1 MKIAVSGLGKMGM
14 QIAERLSKEGHQVIA
29 NNRSSEKV
37 DFAATFGATK
47 AYSKEEVLTQFEGQQ
62 AIVWIMIPADAVQSE
77 LMEWIK
83 LLKAGDIVVDGG
95 NSDFRKTKEHYK
107 IAQQKGVKFLDVGT
121 SGGILGLENGFSM
134 MVGGDLEAFKSIE
147 PALESLSKPSGGYH
161 YFGESGTGNF
171 VKMVHNAIEY
181 GMMESLAEGYR
192 MLKEGPYKSIDLAAA
207 ADVWEKGSIVK
218 SSLNSLTAEALH
230 ENPELEGIEGYV
242 AENGEARWTLEVAQS
257 ENLPMPAIKAAFD
270 VRIASQNGQTNFA
283 TKLLAAMR
291 NKFGG
296 HKINK

>member
-29 NNRSSEKV
+29 NNRSSDKV
-37 DFAATFGATK
+37 DIAGTFGATK
-47 AYSKEEVLTQFEGQQ
+47 AYNKEEVLAQFGGQQ
-62 AIVWIMIPADAVQSE
+62 AIIWIMIPADAVQSE
-77 LMEWIK
+77 LIEWIK
-83 LLKAGDIVVDGG
+83 LLKSGDIIVDGG

-134 MVGGDLEAFKSIE
+134 MVGGDIEAFKAIE
-147 PALESLSKPSGGYH
+147 PALESLSRPSGGYH

-207 ADVWEKGSIVK
+207 ADVWEKGSIIK

-270 VRIASQNGQTNFA
+270 VRLASQNGQTSFA